1 MSRFA
6 TIILALLAAGCARAG
21 SGPAANVALPV
32 STAGLVPVAGVSYRD
47 RMPLMG
53 RDVPLPPGDWGMLS
67 VTTLVTKGRV
77 VAARVFME
85 QHGGSAATRVLS
97 VGSTV
102 AGVSIPTASLAGEC
116 QQSDVIDNRIRS
128 ADPTGEQ
135 DCLLVNFG
143 TTAAMRAS
151 YARMQPG
158 APASGFNSSSF
169 SNMFN
174 QLDVRNLTL
183 PPTIIFGSVAFD
195 HRGEVLS
202 AMLIYNPDA
211 DRVPPDPSPLRS
223 TNGWARF
230 NLDRD
235 PAKKAYVARVLAEME
250 AYRLQLVDA
259 LDRPVQPPDAPKQ
272 RTTSLPAPP
281 AG

>member
-1 MSRFA
+1 M
-6 TIILALLAAGCARAG
+6 ILVLLAAGCARAG
-21 SGPAANVALPV
+21 SGPAATVALPV
-32 STAGLVPVAGVSYRD
+32 STAGLVPVAGVAYRD

-67 VTTLVTKGRV
+67 VTTLVARGRV

-85 QHGGSAATRVLS
+85 QHAGSVATRVVS
-97 VGSTV
+97 VGSTI
-102 AGVSIPTASLAGEC
+102 AGLSIPAAALAGEC

-143 TTAAMRAS
+143 VTAAIRAG
-151 YARMQPG
+151 YARVAPG
-158 APASGFNSSSF
+158 APASNFNAGAF
-169 SNMFN
+169 TNMFN
-174 QLDVRNLTL
+174 QLDIRNLTL
-183 PPTIIFGSVAFD
+183 PPTIVFGSVAFD
-195 HRGEVLS
+195 HRGQALN
-202 AMLIYNPDA
+202 AMVIYNPDA

-223 TNGWARF
+223 TNGWAPF

-235 PAKKAYVARVLAEME
+235 PAKKAYVARVLTEME
-250 AYRLQLVDA
+250 AYRLLLLDA

-272 RTTSLPAPP
+272 RSTSLPVPP